1 MRKIGI
7 VTDSVS
13 NLPQEIE
20 EKQNIKVLPIRIT
33 FGAESFLD
41 GIDLTPGDFYRMLE
55 EYEEMPRIE
64 LPGSRDFV
72 ALFESMKKE
81 GFEGVAC
88 ILSCNLC
95 QSFSQACEARDF
107 VRPFPV
113 MVIDSHTAT
122 MSQGFIVM
130 EASRAAEEG
139 LALTDILEKVWSM
152 RQQVNFYGIP
162 GMLHFLVRA
171 GRLSKGK
178 AYMQALMN
186 KKQMI
191 TINKETGEFI
201 TAGKVRSRQDG
212 IKFIKQKMEEALAAG
227 GSLHAAVLHA
237 AEAEEA
243 QALYQELSTS
253 FDCTELYLQEL
264 SPIVGCHLG
273 PGVIG
278 ASYYVK
284 NGQNQ
289 R

>member
-1 MRKIGI
+1 MRRIGI

-13 NLPQEIE
+13 NLPSEISE
-20 EKQNIKVLPIRIT
+20 RQNIRVLPIKIT
-33 FGAESFLD
+33 FGMESFLD
-41 GIDLTPGDFYRMLE
+41 GIDLMPADFYRLLE
-55 EYEEMPRIE
+55 ETEEMPRIE
-64 LPGSRDFV
+64 FPGSNDFV
-72 ALFESMKKE
+72 GLFESMKEE
-81 GFEGVAC
+81 GYQGVVC
-88 ILSCNLC
+88 IISGNLC

-122 MSQGFIVM
+122 MSQGFMVM

-139 LALTDILEKVWSM
+139 LALTDILERVWSM

-191 TINKETGEFI
+191 TINKETGDFI

-212 IKFIKQKMEEALAAG
+212 IKFIKQKIGEALASG

-237 AEAEEA
+237 AETELARAFYED
-243 QALYQELSTS
+243 LSTS
-253 FDCTELYLQEL
+253 FDCTEIYLQEL
-264 SPIVGCHLG
+264 SPVVGCHLG
-273 PGVIG
+273 PGVVG
-278 ASYYVK
+278 ASYYVG